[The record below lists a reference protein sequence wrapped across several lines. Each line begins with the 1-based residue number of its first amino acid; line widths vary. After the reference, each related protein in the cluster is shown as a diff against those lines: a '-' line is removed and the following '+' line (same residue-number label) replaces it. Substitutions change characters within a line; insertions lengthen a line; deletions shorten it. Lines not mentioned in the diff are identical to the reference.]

1 MAPQLT
7 LQYNVAVTDSKCSV
21 HIREKLSNFLD
32 TFSYG
37 HAKYFWYLGT
47 LFPKAELHQMLT
59 PSQKGSYLSGSIKGT
74 VVIAVSI
81 FLPAK

>member
-37 HAKYFWYLGT
+37 HAKYF
-47 LFPKAELHQMLT
+47 
-59 PSQKGSYLSGSIKGT
+59 
-74 VVIAVSI
+74 
-81 FLPAK
+81 